1 MPLAPKVKIPL
12 SMADT
17 AVHQPL
23 WVMMEMVMVK
33 PSLKC
38 LVVQIIDSQCYFQL
52 VYLKPMKYCPQQN

>member
-17 AVHQPL
+17 AVPQPL